1 MDRVPERPSLGG
13 LEDKWAPRWEAAG
26 VGRFD
31 RSRPRSGVYA
41 IDSPPLTVSGSLHVG
56 HVLSY
61 THTDLVARFHRMR
74 GRSVLLP
81 GGVG

>member
-1 MDRVPERPSLGG
+1 MPERPSLGG
-13 LEDKWAPRWEAAG
+13 LEDKWTPRWEAAG

-74 GRSVLLP
+74 GRSVLVP